1 MEVETVAAETS
12 IGGMDMGAASDSLSA
27 SMFPDTASEVE
38 TETPDTQE
46 GLIEAAP
53 DASTPITQAP
63 AEAVADPAPKSWP
76 KEMHDHWSKTPKEVQ
91 QYWQTREK
99 QMLDGLEQYKGAA
112 QYGKAINE
120 VLAPYHQILQSK
132 GLDAPRAVADLMQAY
147 VGLTQGTPEQRQA
160 AYLQIGKNLGI
171 NAPQPGEQQA
181 QLDPNVK
188 ALQDQFNQMQSAL
201 MAQQQAAFDAAK
213 GKAMQEVEAFAS
225 DTKAHPYYAEVET
238 DMLQL
243 MQSGVVSTLQDAY
256 DLAVKKNGATYSKEI
271 ARIQTEHEAKLKE
284 NARLAALPKQKAK
297 SVNIG
302 GRETHRAPTEP
313 LGSME
318 EVMKK
323 VRDDIFSR
331 TAH

>member
-1 MEVETVAAETS
+1 MEVETAAAETS
-12 IGGMDMGAASDSLSA
+12 TGIDIESASDSIGA
-27 SMFPDTASEVE
+27 SMFPDAPSDVAVDV
-38 TETPDTQE
+38 PDTQE
-46 GLIEAAP
+46 GQIAALP
-53 DASTPITQAP
+53 DASTPTTQAP
-63 AEAVADPAPKSWP
+63 EVAVADHAPKSWP
-76 KEMHDHWSKTPKEVQ
+76 KEMHDHWGKTPKEVQ

-112 QYGKAINE
+112 TYGKAINE

-147 VGLTQGTPEQRQA
+147 VGLTQGTPEQRHA

-171 NAPQPGEQQA
+171 QAPQVGEQPVQV
-181 QLDPNVK
+181 DPNVK
-188 ALQDQFNQMQSAL
+188 ALQDQFGQIQSAL

-284 NARLAALPKQKAK
+284 NARLASLPKKQAK

-318 EVMKK
+318 DEMKK
-323 VRDDIFSR
+323 TLTEIRSR
-331 TAH
+331 VAH